1 MELSHLL
8 VQILVAI
15 GCATVASI
23 LIPKRVPGKFAG
35 LVVIGM
41 AGVWLGEW
49 TYELFRRQYGINY
62 SFLDWQIHEV
72 RLVPTIVGSAIIL
85 YVVTTVIKW
94 GRYGT

>member
-8 VQILVAI
+8 IQILVAI
-15 GCATVASI
+15 GCATVASF

-35 LVVIGM
+35 LMLIGM
-41 AGVWLGEW
+41 GGVWLGEW

-62 SFLDWQIHEV
+62 SFLDWQIHDV
-72 RLVPTIVGSAIIL
+72 RLVPTVIGAAMIL
-85 YVVTTVIKW
+85 YIVTTVIKW